1 MPSILQLAQA
11 LQHVLT
17 DVARQAAR
25 DTGFIRRQRAF
36 DGAQF
41 VQTLVFAWLKYPQA
55 SLEELVDVAASLGV
69 SISPQAL
76 AERFSASAVACLDQV
91 LQAALSQLIAADPL
105 ATPLLARFAAVLLH
119 DSTTITLPDALAE
132 QFRGC
137 GGSTGRIA
145 AGLKAH
151 LRLELRTG
159 RLEGPLLQEARA
171 HDRAVGF
178 RQRPVPGSLE
188 LRDLGFFQ
196 LDDLALAERDGRF
209 WLTRLKPKTALYCD
223 GKRVALRELLL
234 AQAQQQPLDLAIEL
248 GASQRISC
256 RLLAVPVPEQVAEQ
270 RRRRL
275 RREARDKGQTVSAER
290 LALAGWTL
298 VVTNVA
304 SEQLTLQEAMVLLKL
319 RWQIELLFKLWK
331 SHGQLEQSRGQRA
344 LRVLAELYAK
354 LLGMLVQHWT
364 LLSGCWQAADR
375 SLVKAAKL
383 VREAAGEL
391 ARAMGRGRKL
401 ERVLRALQQRLER
414 AGRQTRRQKEPNAY
428 QLLEN
433 PALLALT

>member
-1 MPSILQLAQA
+1 

-17 DVARQAAR
+17 DVAREAAR
-25 DTGFIRRQRAF
+25 SSGFIRRQRAF

-41 VQTLVFAWLKYPQA
+41 VQTLVFGWLHKPQA
-55 SLEELVDVAASLGV
+55 TLEELVDVAKDLGV

-76 AERFSASAVACLDQV
+76 SERFSSTAVACLDRV
-91 LQAALSQLIAADPL
+91 LQAALSHLIASDPL
-105 ATPLLARFAAVLLH
+105 TTPLLARFAAVLLH

-132 QFRGC
+132 RFRGC
-137 GGSTGRIA
+137 GGSSGRVA
-145 AGLKAH
+145 ASLKAH

-159 RLEGPLLQEARA
+159 QLEGPLLQDGRA
-171 HDRAVGF
+171 HDRALGF
-178 RQRPVPGSLE
+178 RQRPLAGSLE

-196 LDDLALAERDGRF
+196 LDDLALADRDGRF
-209 WLTRLKPKTALYCD
+209 WLSRLKPKTAVWQE
-223 GKRVALRELLL
+223 GKRVEMLALLRT
-234 AQAQQQPLDLAIEL
+234 QATQPLDVTIQL
-248 GASQRISC
+248 GATQRIDC

-275 RREARDKGQTVSAER
+275 RQEARDKGQTLSAER
-290 LALAGWTL
+290 LAIAGWTL
-298 VVTNVA
+298 AVTNVPG
-304 SEQLTLQEAMVLLKL
+304 EQLTLQEAMVLLKL

-331 SHGQLEQSRGQRA
+331 SQGQIDQSRGQRP

-354 LLGMLVQHWT
+354 LLGMLIQHWL

-375 SLVKAAKL
+375 SLVKAARL
-383 VREAAGEL
+383 VRAAAGEL
-391 ARAMGRGRKL
+391 ARGMRRAGKL
-401 ERVLRALQQRLER
+401 RLVLRALQQRLAQ

-433 PALLALT
+433 PSLLVVT